1 MLKFEI
7 VFIVL
12 VLFVL
17 AMFFLFFSKFKNSR
31 LYAFICFSAITVAVF
46 GFIYYRHHYRNFN
59 YSYHEL
65 YRIEESKSKSSRKK
79 IVLKNLKDMKKYIND
94 NIKPYPFI
102 PMGKYKRLKGPIKIV
117 FGVSGGN
124 VMNLA
129 ETLGNVFY
137 ILRYADRYR
146 LKYKIAVVLYG
157 AMAGFTGLNYIK
169 YHSSFKP
176 YAKLM
181 NREYKKGVKFYVC
194 YNALLINH
202 LIGAVILPIVKP
214 VPMGALKIY
223 ELKKEGYIYITNP

>member
-12 VLFVL
+12 FVS
-17 AMFFLFFSKFKNSR
+17 AGYFLFFSRLKNSR
-31 LYAFICFSAITVAVF
+31 LYGFICFSAIAVIAF
-46 GFIYYRHHYRNFN
+46 GLIYYRHYYLNFN
-59 YSYHEL
+59 YSYARL
-65 YRIEESKSKSSRKK
+65 YKIEKLKSKSSRKK
-79 IVLKNLKDMKKYIND
+79 IVLRNLKDMKKYIND

-102 PMGKYKRLKGPIKIV
+102 PMGKYKSLKGPIKIV

-146 LKYKIAVVLYG
+146 LKYKIDVVLYG

-176 YAKLM
+176 YATLM

-202 LIGAVILPIVKP
+202 LIGAVISPIVEP

-223 ELKKEGYIYITNP
+223 EFEKRGYVYITNP